1 MDTTRS
7 TNDDLGAVLESL
19 HVLADTGAT
28 NAGVALN
35 VHEIADSNDDL
46 LDLLRQLTG
55 GGEDKSLA
63 RLQVRVDLLQDG
75 DREGSRLSG
84 TGLGLRNDIVT

>member
-35 VHEIADSNDDL
+35 VHEITDSNDDL